1 MMAEAFKRSLG
12 GMAFAAL
19 ITFIFITVL
28 LITETESTILD
39 IWKGMFGSLIMGIY
53 FGSASLIFD
62 NEKWSPLKQTIIH
75 FFLSVT
81 VWLPLALLLGWVPV
95 GIIPIVMGLVGF
107 VFIYTV
113 FWFVLRSYFSKVEK
127 DLNEHLKNV
136 KMAGNP

>member
-1 MMAEAFKRSLG
+1 MMAETFKRSLG

-127 DLNEHLKNV
+127 DLNEHLK
-136 KMAGNP
+136 KT

>member
-39 IWKGMFGSLIMGIY
+39 IWKGRFGSLIMGIY

-127 DLNEHLKNV
+127 DLNEHLK
-136 KMAGNP
+136 KT

>member
-127 DLNEHLKNV
+127 DLNEQLK
-136 KMAGNP
+136 KT

>member
-1 MMAEAFKRSLG
+1 MAEAFKRSFV

-19 ITFIFITVL
+19 ISFIFITVL

-62 NEKWSPLKQTIIH
+62 NEKWSPLKQTMIH

-95 GIIPIVMGLVGF
+95 GIIPIVIGLVSF
-107 VFIYTV
+107 VIIYTV
-113 FWFVLRSYFSKVEK
+113 FWFVLQSYFSKVEK
-127 DLNEHLKNV
+127 DLNEQIKRT
-136 KMAGNP
+136 

>member
-81 VWLPLALLLGWVPV
+81 VWLPGWVPV

-127 DLNEHLKNV
+127 DLNEHLK
-136 KMAGNP
+136 KT

>member
-1 MMAEAFKRSLG
+1 MMAEALKRSLG
-12 GMAFAAL
+12 CMAFAAL
-19 ITFIFITVL
+19 ITSIFITVL

-127 DLNEHLKNV
+127 DLNEHLK
-136 KMAGNP
+136 KT